1 MPEFKSRLS
10 FLVIVIVVTF
20 VILFVA
26 SVPIILYRE
35 KKSVQKEEPEKPI
48 NSISLLT
55 FRGDTLLNLE
65 TEANEVQIWVEQ
77 TGELDV
83 WTNLEEGG
91 WIRK

>member
-1 MPEFKSRLS
+1 MSESKFKVFCGVL
-10 FLVIVIVVTF
+10 L
-20 VILFVA
+20 ILF
-26 SVPIILYRE
+26 IIFSCGLLSYQSYRLHHNRVVKPE
-35 KKSVQKEEPEKPI
+35 TEKPI